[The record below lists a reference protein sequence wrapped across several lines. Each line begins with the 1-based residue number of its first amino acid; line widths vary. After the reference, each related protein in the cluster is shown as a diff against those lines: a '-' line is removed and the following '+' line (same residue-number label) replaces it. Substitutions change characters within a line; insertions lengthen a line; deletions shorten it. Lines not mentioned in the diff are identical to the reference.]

1 MPAIRSIQKF
11 LIVVML
17 MLATAVVCAQE
28 AGKSPPKQVT
38 FDSADVVFNGR
49 VLFKVIGISS
59 SPAKRRAKN
68 TANRIKALAEDESF
82 DPEGITISVKQDR
95 TLLVVGDKRIMTI
108 LDQDALVEGVDRQ
121 ILAEVYLKNIKR
133 EIIAYRHDRQP
144 DVITR
149 NLVYSAIATAIL
161 FALAI
166 GVVFL
171 FRHLIAFL
179 DRRFKRRV
187 EKLEAQSKRI
197 VQAEQIWKLLL
208 GILNLSKAL
217 LILLL
222 LYFYL
227 HSVLSLFPWTRYIA
241 QSLINYTIEPVLI
254 MGRAVI
260 DYLPKLFFLIV
271 LILVVRYL
279 LKLNRMFFSA
289 IASRRIRFE
298 NFDAEWSWPTYRIVR
313 VLVIVFAIV
322 IAYPYIPGSDSAAFK
337 GISIMFGVLFSLGS
351 TSMLSNIIAGYAMI
365 YRRAFKV
372 GDRIKIGDTIGD
384 VEEMRLLVTNLRSL
398 KNENVVIP
406 NSQILNSEV
415 TNYSAMALQE
425 GLILHTIVGI
435 GYEVPWRQVEAMLLM
450 AAERTSGLRT
460 DKKPFVLQK
469 SLGDFAVNYELN
481 VYCDEV
487 SQMMPLYSELH
498 RNIQDVFN
506 EYDVQIMTPAYE
518 ADSPEPKT
526 VPKAKWFAAPAQAPG
541 EEPSTDLPK
550 QTP

>member
-1 MPAIRSIQKF
+1 MTMVHIMRSF
-11 LIVVML
+11 LASVL
-17 MLATAVVCAQE
+17 MLLFTISAFGQDAST
-28 AGKSPPKQVT
+28 PPTSQRAY
-38 FDSADVVFNGR
+38 DSANVVFNGR

-59 SPAKRRAKN
+59 SPAKRRATN
-68 TANRIKALAEDESF
+68 IAGRIKVLAEDSTF
-82 DPEGITISVKQDR
+82 DPERITISVKQDR
-95 TLLVVGDKRIMTI
+95 TLLVVGDQKIMTI
-108 LDQDALVEGVDRQ
+108 LDQDALVEGVERQ

-133 EIIAYRHDRQP
+133 EIVAYRQDRQP

-149 NLVYSAIATAIL
+149 NLIYSAIATAI
-161 FALAI
+161 FIVLAV

-171 FRHLIAFL
+171 FRRIIAAL
-179 DRRFKRRV
+179 ERRFKRRM
-187 EKLEAQSKRI
+187 EKLEAQSRRL
-197 VQAEQIWKLLL
+197 VQAEQVWSILQGFL
-208 GILNLSKAL
+208 GLSKAL

-222 LYFYL
+222 IYIYL
-227 HSVLSLFPWTRYIA
+227 NSVLSLFPWTRYIA
-241 QSLINYTIEPVLI
+241 QSLINYTIEPLLI
-254 MGRAVI
+254 MARAVV
-260 DYLPKLFFLIV
+260 DYLPKLFFLII

-279 LKLNRMFFSA
+279 LKLNRMFFTA
-289 IASRRIRFE
+289 LASNRIHFQ

-372 GDRIKIGDTIGD
+372 GDRIRIGDVIGD

-398 KNENVVIP
+398 KNEVVVIP

-415 TNYSAMALQE
+415 TNYSAKASKE
-425 GLILHTIVGI
+425 GLILHTTVGI

-450 AAERTSGLRT
+450 AAERTLGLRA

-481 VYCDEV
+481 VYCGEV
-487 SQMMPLYSELH
+487 IQMMPLYSELH

-518 ADSPEPKT
+518 SDTPEPKT
-526 VPKAKWFAAPAQAPG
+526 VPKAKWFTAPAQAPS
-541 EEPSTDLPK
+541 EQPSPDVTK
-550 QTP
+550 

>member
-1 MPAIRSIQKF
+1 MPTTHLLQKCLTIVI
-11 LIVVML
+11 LI
-17 MLATAVVCAQE
+17 LATTEVFAQE
-28 AGKSPPKQVT
+28 AVISPPKQVV

-68 TANRIKALAEDESF
+68 IAGRVKALAEDSTF
-82 DPEGITISVKQDR
+82 DPDRISISVKQDR
-95 TLLVVGDKRIMTI
+95 TLLVVGDHKIMTI
-108 LDQDALVEGVDRQ
+108 LDQDALVEGVERQ

-133 EIIAYRHDRQP
+133 EIVAYRQDRQP
-144 DVITR
+144 EVITR
-149 NLVYSAIATAIL
+149 NLIYSAIATAIL
-161 FALAI
+161 IVLVV

-171 FRHLIAFL
+171 FRRIIAAL
-179 DRRFKRRV
+179 ERRYKRRV
-187 EKLEAQSKRI
+187 EKLEAQSRRL
-197 VQAEQIWKLLL
+197 VQAEQVWSILQGFL
-208 GILNLSKAL
+208 GFSKAL

-222 LYFYL
+222 IYVYL
-227 HSVLSLFPWTRYIA
+227 NSVLSLFPWTRYIA
-241 QSLINYTIEPVLI
+241 QSIINYTVEPLLI
-254 MGRAVI
+254 MARAII
-260 DYLPKLFFLIV
+260 DYLPKLFFLII

-279 LKLNRMFFSA
+279 LKLNRMFFTA
-289 IASRRIRFE
+289 LASNRIHFQ
-298 NFDAEWSWPTYRIVR
+298 NFDAEWSWPTYRILR

-415 TNYSAMALQE
+415 TNYSAMALKE
-425 GLILHTIVGI
+425 GLILHTTVGI

-450 AAERTSGLRT
+450 AAERTLGLRA

-487 SQMMPLYSELH
+487 NQMMPLYSELH

-518 ADSPEPKT
+518 SDTAEPKT
-526 VPKAKWFAAPAQAPG
+526 VPKAKWFTAPAQQPG
-541 EEPSTDLPK
+541 EQPAPDLTK
-550 QTP
+550 

>member
-1 MPAIRSIQKF
+1 MPTLHMLQKC
-11 LIVVML
+11 LTIVIL
-17 MLATAVVCAQE
+17 MLATTIAFAQE
-28 AGKSPPKQVT
+28 ASISTPKQAT

-59 SPAKRRAKN
+59 SPAKRRAN
-68 TANRIKALAEDESF
+68 NIAGRIKALAEDSSF
-82 DPEGITISVKQDR
+82 DPERITISVKQDR
-95 TLLVVGDKRIMTI
+95 TLLVVGDQKIMTI
-108 LDQDALVEGVDRQ
+108 LNQDALVEGVERQ

-133 EIIAYRHDRQP
+133 EIAAYRQDRQP

-149 NLVYSAIATAIL
+149 NLIYSAVATAIL
-161 FALAI
+161 IVLAV

-171 FRHLIAFL
+171 FRHIVSSLE
-179 DRRFKRRV
+179 RRYKRRV
-187 EKLEAQSKRI
+187 EKLEAQSRRL
-197 VQAEQIWKLLL
+197 VQAEQVWSVLQGLL
-208 GILNLSKAL
+208 GLSKAL

-222 LYFYL
+222 IYIYL
-227 HSVLSLFPWTRYIA
+227 NSVLSLFPWTRYIA
-241 QSLINYTIEPVLI
+241 QSLINYTIEPLLI
-254 MGRAVI
+254 MARAVI
-260 DYLPKLFFLIV
+260 DYTPKLFFLIMLV
-271 LILVVRYL
+271 LVVRYI
-279 LKLNRMFFSA
+279 LKFNRMFFMA
-289 IASRRIRFE
+289 IASNRIHFQ
-298 NFDAEWSWPTYRIVR
+298 NFDAEWSWPTYRIIR

-372 GDRIKIGDTIGD
+372 GDRIKIGDIIGD

-398 KNENVVIP
+398 KNEVVVIP

-415 TNYSAMALQE
+415 TNYSAKAVKE
-425 GLILHTIVGI
+425 GLILHTTVGI

-450 AAERTSGLRT
+450 AAERTLGLRA

-487 SQMMPLYSELH
+487 NQMMPLYSELH

-518 ADSPEPKT
+518 SDTPEPKT
-526 VPKAKWFAAPAQAPG
+526 VPKARWFAAPARVP
-541 EEPSTDLPK
+541 EELAAQDSPK
-550 QTP
+550 

>member
-1 MPAIRSIQKF
+1 MPTLHMLQKC
-11 LIVVML
+11 LTIVIL
-17 MLATAVVCAQE
+17 MLATTIAFAQE
-28 AGKSPPKQVT
+28 ASISTPKQAT

-59 SPAKRRAKN
+59 SPAKRRAN
-68 TANRIKALAEDESF
+68 NIAGRIKALAEDSSF
-82 DPEGITISVKQDR
+82 DPERITISVKQDR
-95 TLLVVGDKRIMTI
+95 TLLVVGDQKIMTI
-108 LDQDALVEGVDRQ
+108 LNQDALVEGVERQ

-133 EIIAYRHDRQP
+133 EIAAYRQDRQP

-149 NLVYSAIATAIL
+149 NLIYSAVATAIL
-161 FALAI
+161 IVLAV

-171 FRHLIAFL
+171 FRHIVSSLE
-179 DRRFKRRV
+179 RRYKRRV
-187 EKLEAQSKRI
+187 EKLEAQSRRL
-197 VQAEQIWKLLL
+197 VQAEQVWSVLQGLL
-208 GILNLSKAL
+208 GLSKAL

-222 LYFYL
+222 IYIYL
-227 HSVLSLFPWTRYIA
+227 NSVLSLFPWTRYIA
-241 QSLINYTIEPVLI
+241 QSLINYTIEPLLI
-254 MGRAVI
+254 MARAVI
-260 DYLPKLFFLIV
+260 DYTPKLFFLIMLV
-271 LILVVRYL
+271 LVVRYI
-279 LKLNRMFFSA
+279 LKFNRMFFMA
-289 IASRRIRFE
+289 IASNRIHFH
-298 NFDAEWSWPTYRIVR
+298 NFDAEWAWPTYRIVR

-372 GDRIKIGDTIGD
+372 GDRIKIGDIIGD

-398 KNENVVIP
+398 KNEVVVIP

-415 TNYSAMALQE
+415 TNYSAKAVKE
-425 GLILHTIVGI
+425 GLILHTTVGI

-450 AAERTSGLRT
+450 AAERTLGLRA

-487 SQMMPLYSELH
+487 NQMMPLYSELH

-518 ADSPEPKT
+518 SDTPEPKT
-526 VPKAKWFAAPAQAPG
+526 VPKARWFTAPARVP
-541 EEPSTDLPK
+541 EELAAQDSPK
-550 QTP
+550 

>member
-1 MPAIRSIQKF
+1 MPTLHMLQKC
-11 LIVVML
+11 LTIVIL
-17 MLATAVVCAQE
+17 MLATTIAFAQE
-28 AGKSPPKQVT
+28 ASISTPKQAT

-59 SPAKRRAKN
+59 SPAKRRAN
-68 TANRIKALAEDESF
+68 NIAGRIKALAEDSSF
-82 DPEGITISVKQDR
+82 DPERITISVKQDR
-95 TLLVVGDKRIMTI
+95 TLLVVGDQKIMTI
-108 LDQDALVEGVDRQ
+108 LNQDALVEGVERQ

-133 EIIAYRHDRQP
+133 EIAAYRQDRQP

-149 NLVYSAIATAIL
+149 NLIYSAVATAIL
-161 FALAI
+161 IVLAV

-171 FRHLIAFL
+171 FRHIVSSLE
-179 DRRFKRRV
+179 RRYKRRV
-187 EKLEAQSKRI
+187 EKLEAQSRRL
-197 VQAEQIWKLLL
+197 VQAEQVWSVLQGLL
-208 GILNLSKAL
+208 GLSKAL

-222 LYFYL
+222 IYIYL
-227 HSVLSLFPWTRYIA
+227 NSVLSLFPWTRYIA
-241 QSLINYTIEPVLI
+241 QSLINYTIEPLLI
-254 MGRAVI
+254 MARAVI
-260 DYLPKLFFLIV
+260 DYTPKLFFLIMLV
-271 LILVVRYL
+271 LVVRYI
-279 LKLNRMFFSA
+279 LKFNRMFFMA
-289 IASRRIRFE
+289 IASNRIHFQ
-298 NFDAEWSWPTYRIVR
+298 NFDAEWSWPTYRIIR

-372 GDRIKIGDTIGD
+372 GDRIKIGDIIGD

-398 KNENVVIP
+398 KNEVVVIP

-415 TNYSAMALQE
+415 TNYSAKALKE
-425 GLILHTIVGI
+425 GLILHTTVGI

-450 AAERTSGLRT
+450 AAERTLGLRA

-487 SQMMPLYSELH
+487 NQMMPLYSELH

-518 ADSPEPKT
+518 SDTPEPKT
-526 VPKAKWFAAPAQAPG
+526 VPKARWFTAPARVP
-541 EEPSTDLPK
+541 EELAAQDSPK
-550 QTP
+550 

>member
-1 MPAIRSIQKF
+1 MPTLHMLQKC
-11 LIVVML
+11 LTIVIL
-17 MLATAVVCAQE
+17 MLATTIAFAQE
-28 AGKSPPKQVT
+28 ASISTPKQAT

-59 SPAKRRAKN
+59 SPAKRRAN
-68 TANRIKALAEDESF
+68 NIAGRIKALAEDSSF
-82 DPEGITISVKQDR
+82 DPERITISVKQDR
-95 TLLVVGDKRIMTI
+95 TLLVVGDQKIMTI
-108 LDQDALVEGVDRQ
+108 LNQDALVEGVERQ

-133 EIIAYRHDRQP
+133 EIAAYRQDRQP

-149 NLVYSAIATAIL
+149 NLIYSAVATAIL
-161 FALAI
+161 IVLAV

-171 FRHLIAFL
+171 FRHIVSSLE
-179 DRRFKRRV
+179 RRYKRRV
-187 EKLEAQSKRI
+187 EKLEAQSRRL
-197 VQAEQIWKLLL
+197 VQAEQVWSVLQGLL
-208 GILNLSKAL
+208 GLSKAL

-222 LYFYL
+222 IYIYL
-227 HSVLSLFPWTRYIA
+227 NSVLSLFPWTRYIA
-241 QSLINYTIEPVLI
+241 QSLINYTIEPLLI
-254 MGRAVI
+254 MARAVI
-260 DYLPKLFFLIV
+260 DYTPKLFFLIMLV
-271 LILVVRYL
+271 LVVRYI
-279 LKLNRMFFSA
+279 LKFNRMFFMA
-289 IASRRIRFE
+289 IASNRIHFQ
-298 NFDAEWSWPTYRIVR
+298 NFDAEWSWPTYRIIR

-372 GDRIKIGDTIGD
+372 GDRIKIGDIIGD

-398 KNENVVIP
+398 KNEVVVIP

-415 TNYSAMALQE
+415 TNYSAKAVKE
-425 GLILHTIVGI
+425 GLILHTTVGI

-450 AAERTSGLRT
+450 AAERTLGLRA

-487 SQMMPLYSELH
+487 NQMMPLYSELH

-518 ADSPEPKT
+518 SDTPEPKT
-526 VPKAKWFAAPAQAPG
+526 VPKARWFTAPARVP
-541 EEPSTDLPK
+541 EELAAQDSPK
-550 QTP
+550 

>member
-1 MPAIRSIQKF
+1 MMKIHTMRKF
-11 LIVVML
+11 LAAVL
-17 MLATAVVCAQE
+17 MSLFTVPAFGQE
-28 AGKSPPKQVT
+28 ATPSPPAQRLY
-38 FDSADVVFNGR
+38 DSADVVVNGR

-68 TANRIKALAEDESF
+68 IAGRTKALAEDPAF
-82 DPEGITISVKQDR
+82 DPETITISVKADR
-95 TLLVVGDKRIMTI
+95 TLLLAGEQKIMTI
-108 LDQDALVEGVDRQ
+108 LDQDALVEGVERQ

-133 EIIAYRHDRQP
+133 EIVAYRHDREP

-149 NLVYSAIATAIL
+149 NLVYSAIATVVFI
-161 FALAI
+161 ALAI

-171 FRHLIAFL
+171 FRRITVAF

-187 EKLEAQSKRI
+187 EKLEAQSRRL
-197 VQAEQIWKLLL
+197 VQAEQIWAILQGFL
-208 GILNLSKAL
+208 GLTKAL
-217 LILLL
+217 LILVLI
-222 LYFYL
+222 YIYL
-227 HSVLSLFPWTRYIA
+227 NSVLSLFPWTRYIA
-241 QSLINYTIEPVLI
+241 QSLINYTIEPLLI
-254 MGRAVI
+254 MARAVV
-260 DYLPKLFFLIV
+260 DYLPKLFFLII

-279 LKLNRMFFSA
+279 LKLNRMFFMA
-289 IASRRIRFE
+289 IATSRIKFA

-313 VLVIVFAIV
+313 ILVIVFAIV
-322 IAYPYIPGSDSAAFK
+322 IAYPYIPGSDSDAFK

-372 GDRIKIGDTIGD
+372 GDRIRIGETIGD

-398 KNENVVIP
+398 KNEVVVIP

-415 TNYSAMALQE
+415 TNYTAKALKE
-425 GLILHTIVGI
+425 GLILHTSVGI

-450 AAERTSGLRT
+450 AAERTQGLRT

-487 SQMMPLYSELH
+487 DQMMPLYSELH

-518 ADSPEPKT
+518 SDAPEPKT
-526 VPKAKWFAAPAQAPG
+526 VPKAKWYAAPARIPDESPAQD
-541 EEPSTDLPK
+541 SPK
-550 QTP
+550 

>member
-1 MPAIRSIQKF
+1 MPTTHLLQKCLTIVI
-11 LIVVML
+11 LI
-17 MLATAVVCAQE
+17 LATTEVFAQE
-28 AGKSPPKQVT
+28 AGISPPKQVV

-68 TANRIKALAEDESF
+68 IAGRVKALAEDSTF
-82 DPEGITISVKQDR
+82 DPDRISISVKQDR
-95 TLLVVGDKRIMTI
+95 TLLVVGDHKIMTI
-108 LDQDALVEGVDRQ
+108 LDQDALVEGVERQ

-133 EIIAYRHDRQP
+133 EIVAYRQDRQP
-144 DVITR
+144 EVITR
-149 NLVYSAIATAIL
+149 NLIYSAIATAIL
-161 FALAI
+161 IVLVV

-171 FRHLIAFL
+171 FRRIIAAL
-179 DRRFKRRV
+179 ERRYKRRV
-187 EKLEAQSKRI
+187 EKLEAQSRRL
-197 VQAEQIWKLLL
+197 VQAEQVWSILQGFL
-208 GILNLSKAL
+208 GFSKAL

-222 LYFYL
+222 IYVYL
-227 HSVLSLFPWTRYIA
+227 NSVLSLFPWTRYIA
-241 QSLINYTIEPVLI
+241 QSIINYTVEPLLI
-254 MGRAVI
+254 MARAII
-260 DYLPKLFFLIV
+260 DYLPKLFFLII

-279 LKLNRMFFSA
+279 LKLNRMFFTA
-289 IASRRIRFE
+289 LASNRIHFQ
-298 NFDAEWSWPTYRIVR
+298 NFDAEWSWPTYRILR

-415 TNYSAMALQE
+415 TNYSAMALKE
-425 GLILHTIVGI
+425 GLILHTTVGI

-450 AAERTSGLRT
+450 AAERTLGLRA

-487 SQMMPLYSELH
+487 NQMMPLYSELH

-518 ADSPEPKT
+518 SDTAEPKT
-526 VPKAKWFAAPAQAPG
+526 VPKAKWFTAPAQQPG
-541 EEPSTDLPK
+541 EQPAPDLTK
-550 QTP
+550 